1 MAGDRS
7 RYGLAVSAVGAI
19 VLAVSVFLPWYGV
32 SFRPQGIALAQ
43 QVGDQVASQLGNA
56 TLQSYMGSVH
66 ADLGAL
72 AGRELATLSAHQ
84 ALKNINL
91 VLLALAA
98 LALVDALLPLARH
111 AARVPEGA
119 GASVVLLGTVAGGCV
134 LYRMA
139 VPPAPAGE
147 LVSLSLREGSWLA
160 LVGALTMVGG
170 GLWPRLARGD
180 GSSERGDAKAWS
192 GLSGW
197 TPQG

>member
-1 MAGDRS
+1 MRRRGSARRTGASDRCFDAEDRGLPVKPARGGTDESGTMAGDRS

-32 SFRPQGIALAQ
+32 SFTPQGIALAQ

-119 GASVVLLGTVAGGCV
+119 GASV
-134 LYRMA
+134 
-139 VPPAPAGE
+139 
-147 LVSLSLREGSWLA
+147 
-160 LVGALTMVGG
+160 
-170 GLWPRLARGD
+170 
-180 GSSERGDAKAWS
+180 
-192 GLSGW
+192 
-197 TPQG
+197 